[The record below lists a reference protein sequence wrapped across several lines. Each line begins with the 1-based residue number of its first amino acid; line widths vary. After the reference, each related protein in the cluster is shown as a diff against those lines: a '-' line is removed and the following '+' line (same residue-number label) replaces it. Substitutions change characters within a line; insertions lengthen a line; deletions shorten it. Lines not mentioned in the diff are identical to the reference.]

1 MFTSPVRLQ
10 LMGPNGVCGLVA
22 AVFGDGKSE
31 EAPLEKLLPVAQ
43 CLAQPRQCLLP
54 RYAGAKPEQYTQ
66 QAGAY
71 TFIYYVCLSK

>member
-22 AVFGDGKSE
+22 AIFGDGKSE
-31 EAPLEKLLPVAQ
+31 EAPLEKLLPFA
-43 CLAQPRQCLLP
+43 QCLLP

-71 TFIYYVCLSK
+71 TFIYYICLSK